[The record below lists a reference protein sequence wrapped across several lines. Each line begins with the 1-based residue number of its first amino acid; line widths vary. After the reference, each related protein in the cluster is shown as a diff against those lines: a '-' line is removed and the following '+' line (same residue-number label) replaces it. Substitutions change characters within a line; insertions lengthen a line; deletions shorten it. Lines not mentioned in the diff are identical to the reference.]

1 MCLIYLLALN
11 GHHDPSGSPSYPTCL
26 MIGNLGDLTIMEE
39 LSKVTILFHR
49 YYTKYHLRFDSIIG
63 QDSPGF
69 ANRFVPIHHAAP
81 SDWIAEHPFTNVR
94 PPRQSRPG
102 TIPVKYPY
110 PSPSYKE
117 WWLFRYHPV
126 IIQPTPAQ
134 SEGLLVWIR
143 EFRTY
148 HSATGRRRRG
158 VQTNFQL

>member
-1 MCLIYLLALN
+1 MSEINMNFYAVTFGYGTYTVLIALN

-81 SDWIAEHPFTNVR
+81 SDWIAEHPFTNIR
-94 PPRQSRPG
+94 TPRQSRPG
-102 TIPVKYPY
+102 TIFGEN
-110 PSPSYKE
+110 SQFFFSYRE
-117 WWLFRYHPV
+117 W
-126 IIQPTPAQ
+126 
-134 SEGLLVWIR
+134 
-143 EFRTY
+143 
-148 HSATGRRRRG
+148 
-158 VQTNFQL
+158 

>member
-1 MCLIYLLALN
+1 MLWKFLLGNAKSVVDFIFLVGFLILLAACGNLNPERQVGWENGERADSYDLTVALN

-117 WWLFRYHPV
+117 
-126 IIQPTPAQ
+126 
-134 SEGLLVWIR
+134 
-143 EFRTY
+143 
-148 HSATGRRRRG
+148 
-158 VQTNFQL
+158 